1 MKRLALIVCTAVAA
15 VVAASANATTTKPAC
30 HWTHHRADGVNVYAQ
45 VCTVAKHKRHAANPK
60 WTHAGPGNSP
70 APRIG

>member
-1 MKRLALIVCTAVAA
+1 MKLAVATLSIA
-15 VVAASANATTTKPAC
+15 AALAASTASASTTKPTC
-30 HWTHHRADGVNVYAQ
+30 HWTHHKAGAVNVYVQ
-45 VCTVAKHKRHAANPK
+45 KCSVQKHPRHRADRR